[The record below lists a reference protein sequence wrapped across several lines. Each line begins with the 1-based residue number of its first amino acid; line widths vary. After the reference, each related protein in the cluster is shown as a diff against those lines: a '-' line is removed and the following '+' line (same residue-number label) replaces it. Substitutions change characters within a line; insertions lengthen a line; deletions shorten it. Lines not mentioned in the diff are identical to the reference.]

1 MLEIRDLSVS
11 YGLHRALDNVAL
23 QMAPG
28 EIVVIL
34 GANGAGKTTLLN
46 AIAGVVPASAASQI
60 LLEGKSLRG
69 VSLHEIVEA
78 GLSLVP
84 EGRAIFGDLTVLENL
99 LLGAYARRARQ
110 SEREHLDKVL
120 GLFPKLAERSAQTA
134 RTMSGGE
141 QQMVAIGKA
150 MMSAPSIL
158 MLDEPSLGLS
168 PLLCSELFK
177 ALGEIRKAGVGILL
191 VEQNARQALAIAD
204 RGYILENGQV
214 VGEGPAARL
223 ASDPA
228 VQLAY
233 LGGAGGKPATPAAPT
248 EQATTDA
255 AARAAHGAAAALS
268 ALRLADQRTVGAEAL
283 IHGSI
288 SDLVNRAVD
297 IQAAQLKRTRA
308 AKPMGQVAAATQTAT
323 GGTSLD
329 AAIAGI
335 EAAAANARTRT
346 GADGEQTPEIEGS
359 RRSEDGEMMRV
370 KGD

>member
-1 MLEIRDLSVS
+1 MLEIRGLSVS

-23 QMAPG
+23 QIAPG

-60 LLEGKSLRG
+60 LLEGTTLRG
-69 VSLHEIVEA
+69 VPLHEIVES

-84 EGRAIFGDLTVLENL
+84 EGRAIFGDLTVRENL

-110 SEREHLDKVL
+110 SEHEHLAKVL

-177 ALGEIRKAGVGILL
+177 ALGEIRKTGVGILL

-204 RGYILENGQV
+204 RGYILENGHI
-214 VGEGPAARL
+214 VGEGLAASL
-223 ASDPA
+223 ARDPA

-233 LGGAGGKPATPAAPT
+233 LGGAGGEPAMPAAPI

-255 AARAAHGAAAALS
+255 TARATLRPAA
-268 ALRLADQRTVGAEAL
+268 QAEARGADAM

-288 SDLVNRAVD
+288 AELVNRAVD
-297 IQAAQLKRTRA
+297 IQAEQLQRTRA
-308 AKPMGQVAAATQTAT
+308 AKPAGHLRAATGT

-346 GADGEQTPEIEGS
+346 AYPGSTWNGADGERTPEIEAY
-359 RRSEDGEMMRV
+359 RRSEDGKMVRV